1 MALFIE
7 LTVAHQNFS
16 PTFGQRI
23 HHIQGGED
31 QMALGTTPYYHE
43 IIYGDVYE
51 NSLNSPESN
60 DNPQKFYSRNYSLS
74 GYGITLESPIP
85 CGKRKTKISR
95 NKKTSILV

>member
-7 LTVAHQNFS
+7 LTAAHQNFS
-16 PTFGQRI
+16 PTFGERA

-60 DNPQKFYSRNYSLS
+60 DNPQKFYSRHYSLS
-74 GYGITLESPIP
+74 GYGITLGITYTLWEKKEEGIP
-85 CGKRKTKISR
+85 K
-95 NKKTSILV
+95 